1 MRKNIKINI
10 YNDYL
15 IVVILWGH
23 IKIILN
29 KITYIFTY
37 SYPYNQQEYNYK
49 MYYHTLFITLI
60 Y

>member
-10 YNDYL
+10 YNDQFSDSN
-15 IVVILWGH
+15 VMGP